1 MRILY
6 LDIDTLRP
14 DHLSCYGYLR
24 KTSPTIDRIASEGV
38 RFDNCYVSDAP
49 CLPSRASMFTG
60 RLGIHSGVVNHGGL
74 AADLRPA
81 GRDRAFSTHRHTP
94 GLMATLRT
102 LGFYPVSFSPFAERH
117 SAYWFYE
124 GWREMT
130 NTGKAGSESAEE
142 VVPQA
147 LDWIE
152 RRGKEDNWVL
162 HVNIWDP
169 HTTYRAPEA
178 FGNPFADAPVEDWYT
193 EEMRQ
198 RQWEGFG
205 PGGPQEPA
213 GNLGRSDGSPRQPAQ
228 IRSMDEYKQWIDGY
242 DCGIAYADHWCGRI
256 LEALE
261 DQGVLEETIIL
272 VTSDHGENMGELGVI
287 GDHALAD
294 HITNRVPMILRVPG
308 MDGGRADAGLHY
320 QNDIAAT
327 LVELLGGEVPG
338 HWDGVSFADA
348 LKAGRQDGREDLVV
362 SQMCWSCMRSVR
374 WDDWMLLRTYHT
386 GLKDLREVMLF
397 NVADD
402 PHELNDLAD
411 SRPDV
416 VHEGL
421 ARLERWT
428 TEMMRTSEYV
438 EDPLW
443 TVMSEGGPYH
453 TRDRLADYA
462 QRLRQTGREKHAQ
475 FLEAHPTGLA

>member
-1 MRILY
+1 
-6 LDIDTLRP
+6 
-14 DHLSCYGYLR
+14 
-24 KTSPTIDRIASEGV
+24 
-38 RFDNCYVSDAP
+38 
-49 CLPSRASMFTG
+49 
-60 RLGIHSGVVNHGGL
+60 
-74 AADLRPA
+74 
-81 GRDRAFSTHRHTP
+81 
-94 GLMATLRT
+94 
-102 LGFYPVSFSPFAERH
+102 
-117 SAYWFYE
+117 
-124 GWREMT
+124 MT
-130 NTGKAGSESAEE
+130 NTGKSGNESAEE

-152 RRGKEDNWVL
+152 RRGKEDNWLL

-169 HTTYRAPEA
+169 HTAYRAPEE

-193 EEMRQ
+193 EELRQ

-213 GNLGRSDGSPRQPAQ
+213 GNYGDFDGTPRQPAQ

-261 DQGVLEETIIL
+261 DQGVLDETIIL

-327 LVELLGGEVPG
+327 LIELLGGEVPG

-348 LKAGRQDGREDLVV
+348 LKAGRQAGRDDLVV

-374 WDDWMLLRTYHT
+374 WDDWMLLRSYHT

-411 SRPDV
+411 SRPEV

-453 TRDRLADYA
+453 TRDRLARYA
-462 QRLRQTGREKHAQ
+462 QRLRQTGRDKHAQ